1 MAKRNFGAESFENS
15 QLMLNMARN
24 IETIIKDKEWTYTEA
39 AHVMDVS
46 TRYIAELIN
55 GKANITILLL
65 ERIASRLGLQPLD
78 LMREYPTGDVA
89 RSSLR
94 DKGQLSSGVM
104 SHGHDAASAD
114 FVRSQQLVMS
124 SLIGLFERLALVA
137 SDMSALTRR
146 FDSSLTDA
154 AELSQ
159 NVRAIKEILLN
170 RQN

>member
-1 MAKRNFGAESFENS
+1 MAKRNFGAEIFENS
-15 QLMLNMARN
+15 QLMLNMAHN
-24 IETIIKDKEWTYTEA
+24 IETIIKDKGWTYAEA

-46 TRYIAELIN
+46 PRYIAELVN
-55 GKANITILLL
+55 AKANITILLL

-78 LMREYPTGDVA
+78 LMREYPTDDVA

-104 SHGHDAASAD
+104 SHGDDASAN
-114 FVRSQQLVMS
+114 FVRSQQMVMS

-146 FDSSLTDA
+146 FDSSLIA
-154 AELSQ
+154 SAELSE

-170 RQN
+170 QQK